1 MSQVVAPPPLA
12 PPPEQQRDSHRVKSR
27 SSNIRKRLVIAISA
41 IAVLAACLFF
51 GSRLYKGLSGSKDVA
66 IPTAKVE
73 RGNLALTIAAR
84 GELRGRN
91 PEVLTAPMMGG
102 AEMHLTFLR
111 RTGEAV
117 KPGDVVVQFD
127 TTEQEYKLKEA
138 QADLAEAEQHLLQAK
153 AQRQADQEEDRYA
166 LLKAKADLKLA
177 ELDVRKNP
185 LVPAIL
191 AKQND
196 LALSQARDHLA
207 QLEQNLTNRQAT
219 GTAAIA
225 MQEAGRAKAE
235 AQATTARQNIDA
247 MTLRANRP
255 GYVAVKQNS
264 SGGFFFYGMTLPLF
278 QVGDAVR
285 PGMAVA
291 EIPDLNN
298 WEIGATIG
306 ELDRGHLAP
315 GNPVAITVIAV
326 PHRKFTGH
334 VKDIGGTNGPPW
346 DRRFECHITLDNP
359 SPELRPGMSA
369 MLVITTGEL
378 HDALWLPAQALFESD
393 GRTFV
398 YVRSGKT
405 FTPKD
410 VKLVQRSETRVVVS
424 GLKEGQPVALS
435 SPLETAKKKPASGS
449 PLETLPK

>member
-12 PPPEQQRDSHRVKSR
+12 PAPEQRPNPPLRTRFPKLG
-27 SSNIRKRLVIAISA
+27 KRLLIGISA
-41 IAVLAACLFF
+41 LIALTACVFFGWRANRGLSQSKDIAV
-51 GSRLYKGLSGSKDVA
+51 
-66 IPTAKVE
+66 PTAKVE
-73 RGNLALTIAAR
+73 RGNLALTITAR

-91 PEVLTAPMMGG
+91 PEVLVAPMMGG
-102 AEMHLTFLR
+102 AEMHITFLR

-153 AQRQADQEEDRYA
+153 AQREAEQEEDRYA
-166 LLKAKADLKLA
+166 LLKAKADLSLA

-219 GTAAIA
+219 GAAAIA
-225 MQEAGRAKAE
+225 MQEAGRTKAE
-235 AQATTARQNIDA
+235 AQATTARQNIEA
-247 MTLRANRP
+247 MTLRASRA
-255 GYVAVKQNS
+255 GYVSVKQNS
-264 SGGFFFYGMTLPLF
+264 TGGFFFYGMTLPLF
-278 QVGDAVR
+278 QVGDTVR

-298 WEIGATIG
+298 WEIGATIA

-315 GNPVAITVIAV
+315 GNPVAITVIAA
-326 PHRKFTGH
+326 PHQKFTGH
-334 VKDIGGTNGPPW
+334 VRDIGGTNGPPW

-359 SPELRPGMSA
+359 SPELRPGMSSL
-369 MLVITTGEL
+369 LVIITGEL

-398 YVRSGKT
+398 YVQSGKN
-405 FTPKD
+405 FAAKD
-410 VKLVQRSETRVVVS
+410 VKLVQRSETRAAVS
-424 GLKEGQPVALS
+424 GLASGQVVALAN
-435 SPLETAKKKPASGS
+435 PLEAAKKKPTSAS